1 MFLYFCICCMLWGCI
16 TPAGSLEGALDYPLS
31 TAHCSLLMSE
41 EWMEIGPTWN
51 IKLCVSKKTKS
62 TSEVPSNVKIEGKMG
77 QCLVF
82 TSHEITHTD
91 AVLGLKINYINFS
104 NTQIS
109 LQTQNCCNN
118 WQKTNSK
125 VISDQTIW
133 NKPQHWEKLLNVH
146 KEKLRSWKRKWLIKG
161 SEENELSKS
170 KMKPFLNKWL
180 EIKEV

>member
-1 MFLYFCICCMLWGCI
+1 MLWGCS
-16 TPAGSLEGALDYPLS
+16 TPAGSLEGALDYTLS

-62 TSEVPSNVKIEGKMG
+62 TSEVPSNIKIEGKMG

-125 VISDQTIW
+125 VISDRTIW
-133 NKPQHWEKLLNVH
+133 NKPSHREIIKCAQRKTKL
-146 KEKLRSWKRKWLIKG
+146 KESGWLKDQRKMNYRKVK
-161 SEENELSKS
+161 NETFFKQ
-170 KMKPFLNKWL
+170 M
-180 EIKEV
+180 IGD